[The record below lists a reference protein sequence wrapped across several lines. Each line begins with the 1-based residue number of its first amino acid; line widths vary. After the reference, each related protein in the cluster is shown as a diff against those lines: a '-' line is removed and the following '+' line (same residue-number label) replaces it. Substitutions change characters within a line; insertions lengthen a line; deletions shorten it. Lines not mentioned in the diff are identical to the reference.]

1 MEHIAVSVIVPI
13 YNAEPWLEEC
23 VQSILDQDFP
33 ASYGTIEVLL
43 IDDGATDGSGALCDR
58 LAKRDNRIKVV
69 HQENQGLSGAR
80 NTGIDMARGRYYA
93 FIDSDDVVRPA
104 YLKKMYEACEAH
116 DAYMAIC
123 AVEDVQE
130 NGKPLPEPVFTPPTQ
145 EGVFRGKDLLNDF
158 YAPNGTYYTVAW
170 NKLYRAEVWK
180 LLHYPEGRLH
190 EDDFVAHRLFWRC
203 DKVVC
208 LPDVLYN
215 YRLRSGSI
223 MRTSLKPG
231 AFDAVDGLADRYR
244 FYVENGV
251 NHIVKLLPGGRIGAL
266 SDEILAEIR
275 ESNGK
280 PDAKIIAIRSGNV
293 QLVRQLQNEHIEGK
307 ELATTELEEWEESMA
322 GPSGPFDVTYCQPK
336 TPTPPKGRPCILYLH
351 GGGWQY
357 GSRKVVLPFCRYLAE
372 QANAVVAVPEYHLAP
387 EHRWPAALED
397 CWQLLCRL
405 HAQAETRGID
415 PARIT
420 VAGDSAGGNLA
431 ALCAHRDRD
440 RSLGMVN
447 SQMLYYPAL
456 SVRETD
462 GLKDYHFGLEDYI
475 YDDAQSEWIVPR
487 ILAIW
492 NAGKRSEDNYLPEGV
507 NSRMASVSPLWDS
520 DFSGLPR
527 TLLITAQYDY
537 LTSQAKT
544 YAHYLAA
551 AHVPVTWV
559 NYCGVGHAFVDKCGV
574 YPQADDSLKMAAE
587 FVR

>member
-1 MEHIAVSVIVPI
+1 MNIT
-13 YNAEPWLEEC
+13 L
-23 VQSILDQDFP
+23 P
-33 ASYGTIEVLL
+33 AL
-43 IDDGATDGSGALCDR
+43 
-58 LAKRDNRIKVV
+58 
-69 HQENQGLSGAR
+69 Q
-80 NTGIDMARGRYYA
+80 
-93 FIDSDDVVRPA
+93 
-104 YLKKMYEACEAH
+104 
-116 DAYMAIC
+116 
-123 AVEDVQE
+123 
-130 NGKPLPEPVFTPPTQ
+130 
-145 EGVFRGKDLLNDF
+145 
-158 YAPNGTYYTVAW
+158 
-170 NKLYRAEVWK
+170 WK
-180 LLHYPEGRLH
+180 Q
-190 EDDFVAHRLFWRC
+190 
-203 DKVVC
+203 
-208 LPDVLYN
+208 
-215 YRLRSGSI
+215 
-223 MRTSLKPG
+223 
-231 AFDAVDGLADRYR
+231 
-244 FYVENGV
+244 NGV

-447 SQMLYYPAL
+447 SQVLYYPAL

-507 NSRMASVSPLWDS
+507 NSHMASVSPLWDS

-537 LTSQAKT
+537 LTSQAKA

>member
-1 MEHIAVSVIVPI
+1 M
-13 YNAEPWLEEC
+13 
-23 VQSILDQDFP
+23 
-33 ASYGTIEVLL
+33 
-43 IDDGATDGSGALCDR
+43 
-58 LAKRDNRIKVV
+58 
-69 HQENQGLSGAR
+69 
-80 NTGIDMARGRYYA
+80 NT
-93 FIDSDDVVRPA
+93 
-104 YLKKMYEACEAH
+104 
-116 DAYMAIC
+116 
-123 AVEDVQE
+123 
-130 NGKPLPEPVFTPPTQ
+130 PLPALQ
-145 EGVFRGKDLLNDF
+145 
-158 YAPNGTYYTVAW
+158 
-170 NKLYRAEVWK
+170 WK
-180 LLHYPEGRLH
+180 Q
-190 EDDFVAHRLFWRC
+190 
-203 DKVVC
+203 
-208 LPDVLYN
+208 
-215 YRLRSGSI
+215 
-223 MRTSLKPG
+223 
-231 AFDAVDGLADRYR
+231 
-244 FYVENGV
+244 NGV

-280 PDAKIIAIRSGNV
+280 PDAKIMAIRSGNV

-322 GPSGPFDVTYCQPK
+322 GPSGPFDMTYCQPQ

-351 GGGWQY
+351 GGWQY

-387 EHRWPAALED
+387 
-397 CWQLLCRL
+397 
-405 HAQAETRGID
+405 
-415 PARIT
+415 
-420 VAGDSAGGNLA
+420 
-431 ALCAHRDRD
+431 LCAHRDRD

-447 SQMLYYPAL
+447 SQVLYYPAL
-456 SVRETD
+456 SVWETD

>member
-1 MEHIAVSVIVPI
+1 M
-13 YNAEPWLEEC
+13 
-23 VQSILDQDFP
+23 
-33 ASYGTIEVLL
+33 
-43 IDDGATDGSGALCDR
+43 
-58 LAKRDNRIKVV
+58 
-69 HQENQGLSGAR
+69 
-80 NTGIDMARGRYYA
+80 NT
-93 FIDSDDVVRPA
+93 
-104 YLKKMYEACEAH
+104 
-116 DAYMAIC
+116 
-123 AVEDVQE
+123 
-130 NGKPLPEPVFTPPTQ
+130 PLPALQ
-145 EGVFRGKDLLNDF
+145 
-158 YAPNGTYYTVAW
+158 
-170 NKLYRAEVWK
+170 WK
-180 LLHYPEGRLH
+180 Q
-190 EDDFVAHRLFWRC
+190 
-203 DKVVC
+203 
-208 LPDVLYN
+208 
-215 YRLRSGSI
+215 
-223 MRTSLKPG
+223 
-231 AFDAVDGLADRYR
+231 
-244 FYVENGV
+244 NGV
-251 NHIVKLLPGGRIGAL
+251 NHIVKLLPGGRIGSL

-487 ILAIW
+487 ILAI
-492 NAGKRSEDNYLPEGV
+492 
-507 NSRMASVSPLWDS
+507 
-520 DFSGLPR
+520 
-527 TLLITAQYDY
+527 
-537 LTSQAKT
+537 
-544 YAHYLAA
+544 
-551 AHVPVTWV
+551 
-559 NYCGVGHAFVDKCGV
+559 
-574 YPQADDSLKMAAE
+574 
-587 FVR
+587 

>member
-1 MEHIAVSVIVPI
+1 
-13 YNAEPWLEEC
+13 
-23 VQSILDQDFP
+23 
-33 ASYGTIEVLL
+33 
-43 IDDGATDGSGALCDR
+43 
-58 LAKRDNRIKVV
+58 
-69 HQENQGLSGAR
+69 
-80 NTGIDMARGRYYA
+80 
-93 FIDSDDVVRPA
+93 
-104 YLKKMYEACEAH
+104 
-116 DAYMAIC
+116 
-123 AVEDVQE
+123 
-130 NGKPLPEPVFTPPTQ
+130 
-145 EGVFRGKDLLNDF
+145 
-158 YAPNGTYYTVAW
+158 
-170 NKLYRAEVWK
+170 
-180 LLHYPEGRLH
+180 
-190 EDDFVAHRLFWRC
+190 
-203 DKVVC
+203 
-208 LPDVLYN
+208 
-215 YRLRSGSI
+215 
-223 MRTSLKPG
+223 
-231 AFDAVDGLADRYR
+231 
-244 FYVENGV
+244 
-251 NHIVKLLPGGRIGAL
+251 
-266 SDEILAEIR
+266 
-275 ESNGK
+275 
-280 PDAKIIAIRSGNV
+280 
-293 QLVRQLQNEHIEGK
+293 
-307 ELATTELEEWEESMA
+307 MA

-357 GSRKVVLPFCRYLAE
+357 GSRKGVLPFCRYLAE

-431 ALCAHRDRD
+431 ALCDRD

-447 SQMLYYPAL
+447 SQVLYYPAL

>member
-1 MEHIAVSVIVPI
+1 MCIR
-13 YNAEPWLEEC
+13 
-23 VQSILDQDFP
+23 
-33 ASYGTIEVLL
+33 
-43 IDDGATDGSGALCDR
+43 DR
-58 LAKRDNRIKVV
+58 
-69 HQENQGLSGAR
+69 
-80 NTGIDMARGRYYA
+80 
-93 FIDSDDVVRPA
+93 
-104 YLKKMYEACEAH
+104 
-116 DAYMAIC
+116 
-123 AVEDVQE
+123 
-130 NGKPLPEPVFTPPTQ
+130 
-145 EGVFRGKDLLNDF
+145 
-158 YAPNGTYYTVAW
+158 
-170 NKLYRAEVWK
+170 
-180 LLHYPEGRLH
+180 
-190 EDDFVAHRLFWRC
+190 
-203 DKVVC
+203 
-208 LPDVLYN
+208 
-215 YRLRSGSI
+215 
-223 MRTSLKPG
+223 
-231 AFDAVDGLADRYR
+231 
-244 FYVENGV
+244 
-251 NHIVKLLPGGRIGAL
+251 
-266 SDEILAEIR
+266 
-275 ESNGK
+275 
-280 PDAKIIAIRSGNV
+280 
-293 QLVRQLQNEHIEGK
+293 
-307 ELATTELEEWEESMA
+307 
-322 GPSGPFDVTYCQPK
+322 
-336 TPTPPKGRPCILYLH
+336 
-351 GGGWQY
+351 
-357 GSRKVVLPFCRYLAE
+357 PFCRYLAE

-397 CWQLLCRL
+397 CWRLLCRL

-447 SQMLYYPAL
+447 SQVLYYPAL